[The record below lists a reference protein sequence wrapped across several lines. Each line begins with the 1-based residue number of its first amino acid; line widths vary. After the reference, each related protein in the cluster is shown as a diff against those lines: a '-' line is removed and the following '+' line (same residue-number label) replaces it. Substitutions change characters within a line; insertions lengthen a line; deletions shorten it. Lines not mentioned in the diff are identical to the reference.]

1 MSLIYEVNIQV
12 SLDIL
17 NDYLS
22 WLDIHICE
30 ILLIDGFESA
40 KIYKETSASSDFFAI
55 TIHYSVS
62 SKSALDSYFDNHAE
76 ALRQKGIDLFG
87 DKFSATRRI
96 LEQIN

>member
-1 MSLIYEVNIQV
+1 MSLIYEINIKV
-12 SLDIL
+12 SLGIL
-17 NDYLS
+17 DDYLS
-22 WLDIHICE
+22 WLDEHISE
-30 ILLIDGFESA
+30 ILDIDGFESA
-40 KIYKETSASSDFFAI
+40 KIYKETSTSSDFLAI

-76 ALRQKGIDLFG
+76 ALRQKGIDRFG

>member
-1 MSLIYEVNIQV
+1 MSLIYEINIKI

-17 NDYLS
+17 DDYLS
-22 WLDIHICE
+22 WLDEHISE
-30 ILLIDGFESA
+30 ILDIDGFESA
-40 KIYKETSASSDFFAI
+40 KIYKETFTSSDFFAI

-76 ALRQKGIDLFG
+76 VMRQKGIGRFG

-96 LEQIN
+96 LEQTN